1 MTDIGSS
8 PRVNAATLAQYAGKL
23 VRVVGKV
30 VQQQNGTGVLQTS
43 DGGSI
48 NVTNVTEAWTDQFV
62 EVIGMVQSAD
72 TVQAQ
77 TSKSFGNNF
86 DFT

>member
-43 DGGSI
+43 D
-48 NVTNVTEAWTDQFV
+48 VKDY
-62 EVIGMVQSAD
+62 
-72 TVQAQ
+72 
-77 TSKSFGNNF
+77 NF
-86 DFT
+86 KK

>member
-1 MTDIGSS
+1 M
-8 PRVNAATLAQYAGKL
+8 
-23 VRVVGKV
+23 
-30 VQQQNGTGVLQTS
+30 
-43 DGGSI
+43 
-48 NVTNVTEAWTDQFV
+48 TNVTEAWTDQFV

-86 DFT
+86 GLFWSFFRCVMNL

>member
-43 DGGSI
+43 DVKDH
-48 NVTNVTEAWTDQFV
+48 NFKNDLFKKNKTNKRLM
-62 EVIGMVQSAD
+62 I
-72 TVQAQ
+72 
-77 TSKSFGNNF
+77 
-86 DFT
+86 